1 VNTNSQLQSQLSSI
15 EETGPLFQEHTNI
28 AITQNSLLLE
38 NIKDFF
44 YWWYIQMPLYY
55 LLSIRRINI
64 VLVDFFSIKL
74 LIRNFFTPWQRKYTP
89 QNIFIGVTMKII
101 YLPIAIIIYVVTTA
115 ITYLLFLLW
124 ILLPLLTLIFLVLT
138 PITS

>member
-1 VNTNSQLQSQLSSI
+1 VNTNSQLQSV

-55 LLSIRRINI
+55 LLSIKRINI
-64 VLVDFFSIKL
+64 VLVDLFSLKL

-89 QNIFIGVTMKII
+89 QNIFLGITMKII
-101 YLPIAIIIYVVTTA
+101 YLPIAIIIYSVISVTTF
-115 ITYLLFLLW
+115 ILFLLW
-124 ILLPLLTLIFLVLT
+124 ILLPLLTILFLVLT